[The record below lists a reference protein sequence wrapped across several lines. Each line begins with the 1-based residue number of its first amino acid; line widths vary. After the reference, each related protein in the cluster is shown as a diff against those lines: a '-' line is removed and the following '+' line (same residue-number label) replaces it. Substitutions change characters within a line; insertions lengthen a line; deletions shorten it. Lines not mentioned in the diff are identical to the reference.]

1 MNTFLFILYFNKKES
16 YRVRFF
22 GISEDRAQEVGEG
35 MTNSAFAAKNKNPG
49 VLIFKQQEDENYKLL
64 KAINKSYCGELFE
77 IPAPTEPEEIPMF

>member
-49 VLIFKQQEDENYKLL
+49 VLIFKQQEDE
-64 KAINKSYCGELFE
+64 SYCGELFE